1 MKKIK
6 SVFHDL
12 GFSEQESNSLT
23 LKADMHSKILEVV
36 GKQKIKPRDLEK
48 ILDVPQPRISE
59 LLNGKI
65 STVSIE
71 KLISY
76 LEKLGV
82 VTSVSFKT
90 KRAS

>member
-23 LKADMHSKILEVV
+23 LKADMLSKILEVV
-36 GKQKIKPRDLEK
+36 EKQKIKPRDLEK

-82 VTSVSFKT
+82 VTSVSFKA

>member
-36 GKQKIKPRDLEK
+36 EKQKIKARDLEK

-82 VTSVSFKT
+82 VTTVSFKT

>member
-6 SVFHDL
+6 PVFHDL
-12 GFSEQESNSLT
+12 GFSEEESVSLT
-23 LKADMHSKILEVV
+23 LKADLHGKILEIIQ
-36 GKQKIKPRDLEK
+36 KQKIKPRDLEK
-48 ILDVPQPRISE
+48 ILDVPQPRVSE
-59 LLNGKI
+59 LLNGKV
-65 STVSIE
+65 SVLSIE

-82 VTSVSFKT
+82 LTSVSFKA

>member
-1 MKKIK
+1 MKKNK
-6 SVFHDL
+6 SIFHDL
-12 GFSEQESNSLT
+12 GFSEQESISLT
-23 LKADMHSKILEVV
+23 LKADLHSKILEVI
-36 GKQKIKPRDLEK
+36 GKQKLKPRELEK

-65 STVSIE
+65 SAMSIE

-76 LEKLGV
+76 LEKLGIL
-82 VTSVSFKT
+82 TSVSFKI